1 MGKRAY
7 ALVFPFPAGRLP
19 GGIHELGIEQIKI
32 NALGHVVESHPHQDG
47 HAEIVRPRLFE
58 HLAYHFAGF
67 VAPAFPQADAFDDT
81 YRPDRS
87 HDDDP
92 YKVPVVPPKAFD
104 DNIKVIIGM
113 AGAPECGSPEY
124 DEWEEKHAAEVLA
137 RRKTVTVKD
146 DSVERLFPGDD
157 SLTAVFWRRYL
168 RAEALFRDAMTQF
181 QSNVCSDQEDL
192 SLEWMI
198 RAMVAELRL
207 LYSND
212 PDFLAALD
220 ASQKAWEDYAEK
232 EIALRFPGYPEVMHD
247 YGTSTSTVYHQASI
261 EVSLIR
267 VRELMPWIM
276 GEDSSGGQWI
286 GLGTL
291 CYDDCLALKKETL
304 RARGLWPL
312 KPVNI
317 GIDPTYGDEYLDA
330 FAAVEAERDA
340 EYRTQEDELPETAE
354 PPETS
359 PTK

>member
-1 MGKRAY
+1 MNSLRRAFRPLVLVPA
-7 ALVFPFPAGRLP
+7 ALLA
-19 GGIHELGIEQIKI
+19 
-32 NALGHVVESHPHQDG
+32 
-47 HAEIVRPRLFE
+47 IVGETFW
-58 HLAYHFAGF
+58 LASEKGYS
-67 VAPAFPQADAFDDT
+67 APALPQADDLDDT

-92 YKVPVVPPKAFD
+92 YKVPVVPPRAVG
-104 DNIKVIIGM
+104 DNIGVIIKM
-113 AGAPECGSPEY
+113 ADVPECGSVE
-124 DEWEEKHAAEVLA
+124 DSEREEKHAAEVLA
-137 RRKTVTVKD
+137 RRKTLTVKD
-146 DSVERLFPGDD
+146 DSAERLFPGDD

-212 PDFLAALD
+212 SDFLAALD
-220 ASQKAWEDYAEK
+220 ASQKAWENFAEK
-232 EIALRFPGYPEVMHD
+232 ELALRFPGYPEVMHN
-247 YGTSTSTVYHQASI
+247 YGTSTATVYHQASI

-276 GEDSSGGQWI
+276 GADSSGGQWI

-291 CYDDCLALKKETL
+291 CYDDTLALKKETL

-317 GIDPTYGDEYLDA
+317 GIDTTYGDEYLDA
-330 FAAVEAERDA
+330 FEAVEAERDA
-340 EYRTQEDELPETAE
+340 ECRTKEDESPEAEE